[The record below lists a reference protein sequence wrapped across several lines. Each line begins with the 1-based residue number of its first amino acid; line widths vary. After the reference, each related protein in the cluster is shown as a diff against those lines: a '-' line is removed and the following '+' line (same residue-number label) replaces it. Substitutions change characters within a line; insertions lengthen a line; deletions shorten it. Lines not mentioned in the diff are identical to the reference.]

1 MNSNLHQLANWRR
14 GDGILM
20 GLGWGLRAGIALY
33 GKLLHPEPD
42 KQLSAGSRN
51 SGFII

>member
-1 MNSNLHQLANWRR
+1 MNSNLHQLANWWR